1 MSQQLKKL
9 RASDEQLGYKN
20 NRTVIALTM
29 IPHLKSILDLSI
41 AFRISQMIAPT
52 ARHRNGVRQDMN
64 VLNMNSDD
72 PNRFMRVS
80 FRKQSN
86 DTTISV
92 LCPNVFSGSNSSRSQ
107 FGHEK
112 LKLIADVAMWK

>member
-29 IPHLKSILDLSI
+29 IPHLKSILDLSTS
-41 AFRISQMIAPT
+41 FMISQMIAPT

-80 FRKQSN
+80 LRKQSN
-86 DTTISV
+86 DTIISV
-92 LCPNVFSGSNSSRSQ
+92 LYPNVISGSNSSRSQ

-112 LKLIADVAMWK
+112 LKLMAEVATWK